1 MMIENADIYNILH
14 NTHIHKK
21 MQVVRIEQKRDQQ
34 S

>member
-1 MMIENADIYNILH
+1 MMIENANIYNIRH
-14 NTHIHKK
+14 TTHIHTK